1 MRLCCNT
8 ALSIRLKSQGW
19 LSEAISGGQP
29 ARQPRVKLVEIFKV
43 LAAKCPLWVKS
54 RHRLSAVERPLSA
67 KIGNQTD
74 RLAHSPGKPP
84 GELAGRFETR
94 TAPMVTWGGDADPA
108 GALPG

>member
-1 MRLCCNT
+1 MLQHRIVN
-8 ALSIRLKSQGW
+8 KVKKPE

-29 ARQPRVKLVEIFKV
+29 ARQPRVKLVEIFKI

-74 RLAHSPGKPP
+74 PSLIPRVNGLANSLVGSRL
-84 GELAGRFETR
+84 EQRR
-94 TAPMVTWGGDADPA
+94 W
-108 GALPG
+108 